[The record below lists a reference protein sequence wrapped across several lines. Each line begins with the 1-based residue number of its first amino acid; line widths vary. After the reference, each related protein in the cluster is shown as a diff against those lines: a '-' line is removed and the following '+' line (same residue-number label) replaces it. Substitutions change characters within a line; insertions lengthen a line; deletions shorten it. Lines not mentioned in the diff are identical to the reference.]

1 MAFNVSEGA
10 SYAVLYSVLAFF
22 TLCAIASGDYFHSC
36 LPAWL
41 NNQFVL
47 RKNTSETTNGN
58 VNKNVDFFLSARNS
72 ATAAQIAF
80 SIFASSMGAWV
91 LYAPTELG
99 ATPSLS
105 WIAVIG
111 YALASASPAAISFFL
126 GPIIKARC
134 TDSSFNF
141 TDFGLQ
147 RYGRLMQ
154 VVIGLMGIFYMFIFL
169 VAELTTIS
177 GAYATIHNDFSDNSY
192 LITIIIS
199 LGAVTILYTSLG
211 GLPASIIT
219 DKFQA
224 VLMLI
229 LVLTLIFAVSLNP
242 DNRLSEDQ
250 FARASNWTG
259 EGFMAAVTLV
269 FAILSA
275 EMFNL
280 STWQRVW
287 AAKNE
292 RDMKRGFAGAS
303 ILIFLLMMFFGIL
316 GMIAYALDPDA
327 YDAGDKL
334 NFLAFFDI
342 LAPLAPFWHIVTLIL
357 VTALAA
363 SSIDSLQNGI
373 MSALST
379 DLVQMGWNPKWVARL
394 LLVIL
399 NVPAVVLSA
408 RGYDVLALF
417 LVADL
422 ICATAVLPVFLGLM
436 TEDKGMIPAPT
447 EFGAL
452 LGIAAGVITVLV
464 IGLIVDAPGGLFEY
478 FLLPNDAVCALC
490 GFKTMI
496 TFIVTPLSAGL
507 FCLLFSKLDIMC
519 RGENARAPL
528 LSSCFGTSGGKD
540 YEEGLEKPAMEEAM
554 PEQYREQH
562 PDDIPVDD
570 IPVVPYKGYDSDDQ
584 SVSA

>member
-1 MAFNVSEGA
+1 MAFNVSEGVT
-10 SYAVLYSVLAFF
+10 YAVLYSVLGFF

-36 LPAWL
+36 FPAWL

-47 RKNTSETTNGN
+47 RGNTSETTNGN
-58 VNKNVDFFLSARNS
+58 ANQNVDFFLSARNS
-72 ATAAQIAF
+72 ASATQIAF

-91 LYAPTELG
+91 LYAPTEIG
-99 ATPSLS
+99 AIPSLS
-105 WIAVIG
+105 WIGVIG
-111 YALASASPAAISFFL
+111 YAFASASPAAISFLL

-134 TDSSFNF
+134 TEASFNF

-177 GAYATIHNDFSDNSY
+177 LAYAQVHNDFSDSY
-192 LITIIIS
+192 TIPIIIS
-199 LGAVTILYTSLG
+199 LGAVTIFYTSLG
-211 GLPASIIT
+211 GLPASIVT

-224 VLMLI
+224 VMMLL
-229 LVLTLIFAVSLNP
+229 LVLTLIFAVSLSP
-242 DNRLSEDQ
+242 DNKLPEGS
-250 FARASNWTG
+250 FAVASQWTE
-259 EGFMAAVTLV
+259 EGLMAAVTLI
-269 FAILSA
+269 FAVVSA

-292 RDMKRGFAGAS
+292 KDMKRGFAGAS
-303 ILIFLLMMFFGIL
+303 VLIFLLMMFFGIL
-316 GMIAYALDPDA
+316 GMVAYALDPEAFDI
-327 YDAGDKL
+327 GDKFA
-334 NFLAFFDI
+334 FLAFFY
-342 LAPLAPFWHIVTLIL
+342 LLEPLAPFWHIVTLLL
-357 VTALAA
+357 VTSLAA

-373 MSALST
+373 MSAMST
-379 DLVQMGWNPKWVARL
+379 DLVQMGWNPKWIARI

-408 RGYDVLALF
+408 KGYDVLSLF

-422 ICATAVLPVFLGLM
+422 ICATAVLPVFFGLM
-436 TEDKGMIPAPT
+436 TEDKGIIPAPT

-452 LGIAAGVITVLV
+452 AGIVAGVFTVCI

-478 FLLPNDAVCALC
+478 FLLPNEGICALC

-496 TFIVTPLSAGL
+496 TFIVTPFSAGF
-507 FCLLFSKLDIMC
+507 FCLLFSKLDIMV
-519 RGENARAPL
+519 RGERARNPL
-528 LSSCFGTSGGKD
+528 LSCGSGNSSPKN
-540 YEEGLEKPAMEEAM
+540 YEEGLENPIEDV
-554 PEQYREQH
+554 PEQSPASAPGAENYKL
-562 PDDIPVDD
+562 DDNSLD
-570 IPVVPYKGYDSDDQ
+570 GM